1 MSEGSQRYCGNCGAE
16 IRAGTSFCVSCGAS
30 LVQDLD
36 PPASSHDTVASGG
49 NPKTEDGLRRDHS
62 TSKDQDGGSPRS
74 IYDEYAL
81 RRRFFQ
87 ESRDGL
93 VRFSERLK
101 QGDSVDSEGL
111 THNDLA
117 GPLLRAQMG
126 LDKAEEYKE
135 TLTAPLLGSEFS
147 LPEVRSVLTELREI
161 QKDVLALLETFWDKL
176 EAQEGHVQ
184 FKDEFARWYTESL
197 ELLASVEPTHRQP
210 RAASVSSE
218 PPLQGQGGPTESSE
232 GATPSELLNRAIN
245 WFKDLPSVPK
255 LIIVGLV
262 LLLLLT
268 VLSPVAQ
275 VAAII
280 VFVLSAIVLIA
291 LAVQRKPL
299 RGWIIAVIG
308 SVVLIPVFGGISGA
322 IYGSG
327 SIGGTSSDPG
337 LGIDSEAPPII
348 TQISPSNPSD
358 LYSLGPVYQDTP
370 YYEVNSLYPTSHSGG
385 AAGIILLDSTVENCE
400 RDLKL
405 VTDDLTAQT
414 ENFDWWTFSIKN
426 YGPLLG
432 EGVEF
437 QEGLANFGNISVSNT
452 EYGESVTGVQAGY
465 YSITKLTWCD

>member
-1 MSEGSQRYCGNCGAE
+1 MGWS
-16 IRAGTSFCVSCGAS
+16 VS
-30 LVQDLD
+30 
-36 PPASSHDTVASGG
+36 
-49 NPKTEDGLRRDHS
+49 
-62 TSKDQDGGSPRS
+62 
-74 IYDEYAL
+74 
-81 RRRFFQ
+81 
-87 ESRDGL
+87 
-93 VRFSERLK
+93 
-101 QGDSVDSEGL
+101 DSEGL

-218 PPLQGQGGPTESSE
+218 PPLQGQGEPTESSE

-262 LLLLLT
+262 LLLLFT

-291 LAVQRKPL
+291 LAVQRRPL
-299 RGWIIAVIG
+299 RGWIIAVVG
-308 SVVLIPVFGGISGA
+308 SLVLIPIFGGISSVT
-322 IYGSG
+322 YGG
-327 SIGGTSSDPG
+327 LLGDDG
-337 LGIDSEAPPII
+337 LGTKSMTTLQVEVGAEARNYIRQRADIQFQLTRLNDRQTELYNFCLEVCAYESVSEQLTNARSGNELLGSLASLTPPSGYEESHRAFEAGMETYNSRLYQISIQAIDGTEADSLQSEALDKIFLSLDLMPP
-348 TQISPSNPSD
+348 
-358 LYSLGPVYQDTP
+358 
-370 YYEVNSLYPTSHSGG
+370 GG
-385 AAGIILLDSTVENCE
+385 REYH
-400 RDLKL
+400 RDYAEQNA
-405 VTDDLTAQT
+405 VPPD
-414 ENFDWWTFSIKN
+414 
-426 YGPLLG
+426 
-432 EGVEF
+432 
-437 QEGLANFGNISVSNT
+437 
-452 EYGESVTGVQAGY
+452 GESGDV
-465 YSITKLTWCD
+465 